1 MRYAVFVYLILFII
15 PLNAQNEI
23 KVYGKVTDSLTNQP
37 LQNSNIIIE
46 PFSKGTSTDEEG
58 SYTINLPKG
67 KYKFIFSY
75 VGYES
80 KTIEITLSPG
90 VKKYKINAALKTT
103 PIDQQEVN
111 IVGEKYPPSTNVR
124 EIKGENIQKMPT
136 VLDDVLR
143 SVKILPGVVSN
154 DELSTGYN
162 VRGGNYDQNLIY
174 LNGYEI
180 HRPFLIREGLE
191 ESQSLVNADLVKE
204 LKFFGGAFPA
214 NLGDKISSV
223 LEVDYKLPLESQ
235 YSLSAKANLLRSS
248 ITVSKKID
256 NLQMT
261 GGIRY
266 AYPSLFGNRLQRKG
280 NYNPSFYDFQLFS
293 KYGLTS
299 SSNIELLIIN
309 AVNDYDLKPD
319 NWKGHFQIWPY
330 DVKEISIDFDGIRN
344 SSFQTGLYGLKY
356 QNKFND
362 KLLFNISTS
371 FSTDYEKEKTSLD
384 ESIFYSFS
392 AYEPEK
398 DKSFLKYRF
407 ENVNNSLNLKTYEIK
422 LKLVYLAGVHTL
434 ESGFELK
441 SSNFS
446 NSLFENTYEEGPDSS
461 LELPLYKKGSESQ
474 IFNSTAFYVQD
485 LIKLSD
491 LFNLNAGSR
500 FLYYNYN
507 KEFLISPRIS
517 LYFTPGIN
525 HTISLSTGYYF
536 QPPFVYELRNN
547 KIETGSKL
555 KSQKSFHI
563 IAGWDYRKNN
573 TQRYQFE
580 IYYKKN
586 FDLIPFNIEKM
597 QIQYQ
602 GNNSLDGYTYGF
614 DFQYEGEIVEG
625 MKSWVGYSYLNSKEK
640 PKDNSTGYIRSLLD
654 QTHTFKVFLQDKIRK
669 IPNFQSHVRL
679 LFGTGL
685 LYHPKIAL
693 KDEDT
698 GLTYLETDYNSVAQF
713 PFYFRLDMGLT
724 FRFDLDETTNI
735 TLIAEV
741 LNVFNKNNIADYDYY
756 TVFPISPYPIAIPQ
770 IFSKRFFNVGVNMNF

>member
-1 MRYAVFVYLILFII
+1 MRYAVFFYLIVSAI
-15 PLNAQNEI
+15 PLTAQEI
-23 KVYGKVTDSLTNQP
+23 VKVYGRVTDSQSNQP
-37 LQNSNIIIE
+37 LVNSNILIE
-46 PFSKGTSTDEEG
+46 PFDKGTTTDSDGNYSIFLPEG
-58 SYTINLPKG
+58 R
-67 KYKFIFSY
+67 YKFIFRY

-90 VKKYKINAALKTT
+90 VKSYKINAALKPT
-103 PIDQQEVN
+103 PIDRQEVN
-111 IVGEKYPPSTNVR
+111 IIGEKYPPSTNVR
-124 EIKGENIQKMPT
+124 EIEGDNIEKMPT

-174 LNGYEI
+174 LNGFEI

-204 LKFFGGAFPA
+204 LKFFGGAFPS

-223 LEVDYKLPLESQ
+223 LEIDYKLPQESR
-235 YSLSAKANLLRSS
+235 YRLSAKANLLRSS
-248 ITVSKKID
+248 IAASKKID

-266 AYPSLFGNRLQRKG
+266 AYPSLFGGRLQRKG
-280 NYNPSFYDFQLFS
+280 NYKPSFYDFQLFVT
-293 KYGLTS
+293 YGLTS
-299 SSNIELLIIN
+299 NSSIELLIIN
-309 AVNDYDLKPD
+309 AVNNYDLKPD

-356 QNKFND
+356 KNKYND

-371 FSTDYEKEKTSLD
+371 FSTDSEKEKTDLD

-398 DKSFLKYRF
+398 DKTFLKYRF
-407 ENVNNSLNLKTYEIK
+407 ENANNSLNLKTYEIK
-422 LKLVYLAGVHTL
+422 SKIVYLAGIHTL
-434 ESGFELK
+434 ESGLELK

-446 NSLFENTYEEGPDSS
+446 NSLFEKKYEEGPDSTI
-461 LELPLYKKGSESQ
+461 ELPTYKTGNESQ
-474 IFNSTAFYVQD
+474 IFNSAAFYIQA

-500 FLYYNYN
+500 FLYYSYN

-517 LYFTPGIN
+517 LYFTPVIN
-525 HTISLSTGYYF
+525 HTISLSTGYYL
-536 QPPFVYELRNN
+536 QPPYVYELRNN
-547 KIETGSKL
+547 QIEPWSKL

-563 IAGWDYRKNN
+563 IAGWDYRKNK
-573 TQRYQFE
+573 TQRYQLE

-597 QIQYQ
+597 QIQYH

-693 KDEDT
+693 KDEET
-698 GLTYLETDYNSVAQF
+698 GLTYLETDYSRVAKF
-713 PFYFRLDMGLT
+713 PFYFRLDIGLT
-724 FRFDLDETTNI
+724 FKFDLDESTNI

-770 IFSKRFFNVGVNMNF
+770 IFSKRFFNIGVNMNL